1 MKVLVVGGGGR
12 EHALCWKIKQSIL
25 VKELYCAPGNGGTA
39 KIAQNIPIKAE
50 DVNAIVDFVKNTKID
65 FVVIGPEAP
74 LNLGIVDMLER
85 EGVMAFG
92 PSKRAALLEGSKV
105 FAKNIMKKYG
115 IPTADFEVFDDPV
128 KAKKYIEEHNKPL
141 VVKADGLAAGKG
153 VYVCKKKEE
162 AMNAINDI
170 MLKRVFGSAGDKVI
184 IEDCLEGEE
193 ASFLVFTDGEV
204 VIPMD
209 SSQDHKRVYDNDE
222 GPNTGGMG
230 AYSPAP
236 VVNKEVFDKV
246 MNKIINPIIKGMSN
260 EGIPFKGVLYAGLM
274 IKDNEPYVLEFNTRF
289 GDPEAQPLLVR
300 IKNDIMP
307 VLMGCVDGKL
317 GNEYLLWDERP
328 AVCVVIASGGYP
340 GEYKKG
346 FEIKGLD
353 EIDDENIYVFH
364 AGTKMVDNK
373 IYTDGGRVLGVTAL
387 GDNIINAIEN
397 AYRGVSK
404 ISFEGMHYRKDIG
417 KKAINRLLK

>member
-39 KIAQNIPIKAE
+39 KIAENIPIKAE
-50 DVNAIVDFVKNTKID
+50 DVDAIVDFVKNTKID

-105 FAKNIMKKYG
+105 FAKNIMRKYG
-115 IPTADFEVFDDPV
+115 IPTADFEVFDDAE
-128 KAKKYIEEHNKPL
+128 KAKKYIVDQNKPL

-153 VYVCKKKEE
+153 VYVCKTKEE
-162 AMNAINDI
+162 AINAINDI
-170 MLKRVFGSAGDKVI
+170 MVKRVFGSAGDKVI

-193 ASFLVFTDGEV
+193 ASFLVFTDGEAI
-204 VIPMD
+204 IPMD

-236 VVNKEVFDKV
+236 VVNKEVFEKV
-246 MNKIINPIIKGMSN
+246 MNKIIYPIIKGMNN

-300 IKNDIMP
+300 IKNDIVP
-307 VLMGCVDGKL
+307 VLMGCIDGKL

-353 EIDDENIYVFH
+353 DIDNENIYVFH

-387 GDNIINAIEN
+387 GDTILNAIEN
-397 AYRGVSK
+397 AYIGVSK

>member
-12 EHALCWKIKQSIL
+12 EHALCWKIKQSML

-39 KIAQNIPIKAE
+39 MIAQNVPIKAE
-50 DVNAIVDFVKNTKID
+50 DVQGIVNFAKDTKID
-65 FVVIGPEAP
+65 LVVIGPEAP
-74 LNLGIVDMLER
+74 LNLGLVDLLEK
-85 EGVMAFG
+85 EGIMAFG
-92 PSKRAALLEGSKV
+92 PKKDSALLEGSKV

-115 IPTADFEVFDDPV
+115 IPTADFEVFDDPE
-128 KAKKYIEEHNKPL
+128 KAKKFIISRGAPL

-153 VYVCKKKEE
+153 VYVCKTVEE
-162 AMNAINDI
+162 ALKAVDDMMVKKIFGNAGE
-170 MLKRVFGSAGDKVI
+170 RI
-184 IEDCLEGEE
+184 IVEDCLEGEE

-209 SSQDHKRVYDNDE
+209 SSQDHKRIFDNDE

-246 MNKIINPIIKGMSN
+246 MNKIIYPTINGIKN
-260 EGIPFKGVLYAGLM
+260 EGKPFKGVLYAGLM
-274 IKDNEPYVLEFNTRF
+274 IKNNEPYVLEFNTRF
-289 GDPEAQPLLVR
+289 GDPEAQPLLMR
-300 IKNDIMP
+300 IKNDIVP
-307 VLMGCVDGKL
+307 VLMGCIDGKL
-317 GNEYLLWDERP
+317 ENEYLLWDERP

-353 EIDDENIYVFH
+353 EIDNENIYVFH
-364 AGTKMVDNK
+364 AGTKLVEDK
-373 IYTDGGRVLGVTAL
+373 ILTDGGRVLGVTAL
-387 GDNIINAIEN
+387 GDTISEAIQN
-397 AYRGVSK
+397 AYSAVSK
-404 ISFEGMHYRKDIG
+404 IYFEGMHYRKDIG
-417 KKAINRLLK
+417 KRAIGRM

>member
-364 AGTKMVDNK
+364 AGTKMVDSK

>member
-39 KIAQNIPIKAE
+39 KIAENIPIKAE
-50 DVNAIVDFVKNTKID
+50 DVDGIVDFVKNTKID

-115 IPTADFEVFDDPV
+115 IPTADFEVFDDAD
-128 KAKKYIEEHNKPL
+128 KAKKYIASQNKPL

-153 VYVCKKKEE
+153 VYVCKTKEE
-162 AMNAINDI
+162 AVNAISDI
-170 MLKRVFGSAGDKVI
+170 MVKKVFGSAGDKVV

-246 MNKIINPIIKGMSN
+246 MNKIIYPVIKGMNN

-274 IKDNEPYVLEFNTRF
+274 IKNNEPYVLEFNTRF

-300 IKNDIMP
+300 IKNDIVP
-307 VLMGCVDGKL
+307 VLMGCMDGKL
-317 GNEYLLWDERP
+317 KNEYLLWDERP

-353 EIDDENIYVFH
+353 DIDDENIYVFH

-397 AYRGVSK
+397 AYKGVSK
-404 ISFEGMHYRKDIG
+404 ICFEGMHYRKDIG